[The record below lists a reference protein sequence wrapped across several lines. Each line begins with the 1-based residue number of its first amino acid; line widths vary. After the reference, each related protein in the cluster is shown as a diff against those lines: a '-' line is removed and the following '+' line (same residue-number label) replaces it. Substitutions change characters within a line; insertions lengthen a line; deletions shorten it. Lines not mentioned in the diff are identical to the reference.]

1 MRTHHFR
8 TAGFQTS
15 PVSWLA
21 RAGLLSGL
29 VLMAS
34 GCPSIGTGKP
44 WKSHFKLQEADGAKV
59 EDPWTTQA
67 GSEGR
72 AGRTVEKE
80 ADPLHLRR
88 FLMSEKAMEIE
99 RNCGCE

>member
-1 MRTHHFR
+1 MLTPHPRSRRTSASLASQF
-8 TAGFQTS
+8 TLWGLIAGVTLTGAGCQQLG
-15 PVSWLA
+15 LA
-21 RAGLLSGL
+21 KPKLLRPAG
-29 VLMAS
+29 
-34 GCPSIGTGKP
+34 TTN
-44 WKSHFKLQEADGAKV
+44 

-80 ADPLHLRR
+80 YDPLHLRR

-99 RNCGCE
+99 RNCGFE

>member
-1 MRTHHFR
+1 MRSNR
-8 TAGFQTS
+8 TISTPFSALLS
-15 PVSWLA
+15 RRLA
-21 RAGLLSGL
+21 QAGLYAGL
-29 VLMAS
+29 VLAS
-34 GCPSIGTGKP
+34 AGCQSMGLGTWSRP
-44 WKSHFKLQEADGAKV
+44 KLKEAVGANN

-80 ADPLHLRR
+80 VDPLHLRR

-99 RNCGCE
+99 RNCGFE

>member
-1 MRTHHFR
+1 MRTIR
-8 TAGFQTS
+8 TLCTRFTTS
-15 PVSWLA
+15 VDLRMA
-21 RAGLLSGL
+21 RTGLCAGL
-29 VLMAS
+29 VLAS
-34 GCPSIGTGKP
+34 VGCQSMGLGT
-44 WKSHFKLQEADGAKV
+44 WKGPKLREAAGANN

-72 AGRTVEKE
+72 AGRTMEKE

-99 RNCGCE
+99 RNCGFE